1 MSIVLE
7 HLTKRYAG
15 HPVVNG
21 VSLRAGT
28 GELYVLLGPSGSG
41 KSTLL
46 RMIAG
51 LADVDGGRVLLHGR
65 DVTDLPPA
73 RRGVGFVFQSYALF
87 RGMTAAENVEFALRI
102 RGVKAA
108 ERRRR
113 RDELLEMVGL
123 TGLGGRA
130 PRQLSGGQQQRVA
143 LARALAHQPEVLL
156 LDEPFGALD
165 AQVRLELRRTVR
177 AIQREL
183 RITTLFVTHDQEE
196 AFELADRVAVMNFG
210 RLLEEGPPDEL
221 YLRPA
226 TEFVATF
233 LGTANLMVGECA
245 ADGVRLGPVRFP
257 LATSGG
263 ETAGAP
269 HRVQVLFRPE
279 DVALRDSAAA
289 LARLSCQPLGRA
301 VVDQR
306 AFVGSYERLR
316 LRLPPLP
323 GVRPIAPSVPFGSDE
338 IVIEATRPQTE
349 ARAYKLQAGDAVWVG
364 VRRVHALAHPGLRLL
379 LLADGTPASQAAVA
393 LGGQLARLAHARVT
407 VLGHLAGGGGRGSV
421 RFPAAPLR
429 RGGGGA
435 AAARRRLPGA
445 PAGPAGNA
453 GPGWPGGLGIGPG
466 TRLGGP
472 AGPESEKLEAML
484 QEVREILGSGL
495 AALEARTVAEPLEDA
510 VADEDARQ
518 PADLVVVGQP
528 ARDGV
533 ELAER
538 LLSGGAHNLLLALAA
553 PVQAIERVL
562 ICVAIGEPGKADVS
576 FAGRLARH
584 LGAEVT
590 ILTVLPEAERG
601 GPAAGAQRFL
611 ASCARTLARQG
622 VAASTRTRFGAPRE
636 QILLERAE
644 GRHDLLVVGAPLPR
658 AGRHIDLGGLM
669 ARLVRESEVPVLIV
683 RSPEAAP

>member
-7 HLTKRYAG
+7 HLTKRYG
-15 HPVVNG
+15 GQPVVNG
-21 VSLRAGT
+21 VSLKAGE

-51 LADVDGGRVLLHGR
+51 LSDVDAGRVLLHER

-73 RRGVGFVFQSYALF
+73 RRDVGFVFQSYALF

-102 RGVKAA
+102 RGVKRA

-113 RDELLEMVGL
+113 RDELLELVGL
-123 TGLGGRA
+123 TGLGGRT

-143 LARALAHQPEVLL
+143 IARALAHQPQVLL

-165 AQVRLELRRTVR
+165 ARVRLDLRRTVR

-210 RLLEEGPPDEL
+210 RLLEEGPPEEL

-233 LGTANLMVGECA
+233 LGTANLMVGECSA
-245 ADGVRLGPVRFP
+245 EGVRLGPVRFP
-257 LATSGG
+257 LGTSGG
-263 ETAGAP
+263 GPPAEP
-269 HRVQVLFRPE
+269 CRVQVLFRPE
-279 DVALRDSAAA
+279 DVALRKSAED
-289 LARLSCQPLGRA
+289 LARLNCPPLGEAA
-301 VVDQR
+301 VEQR
-306 AFVGSYERLR
+306 AFVGSFERLR

-323 GVRPIAPSVPFGSDE
+323 GVRPIAPPVPFGSDE
-338 IVIEATRPQTE
+338 IVVEATRPQTE
-349 ARAYKLQAGDAVWVG
+349 ARGYPLQAGDSTWVG

-379 LLADGTPASQAAVA
+379 LLADGTPAARAAVA
-393 LGGQLARLAHARVT
+393 LGGQLARLAHARVA
-407 VLGHLAGGGGRGSV
+407 VLAHPKHQP
-421 RFPAAPLR
+421 PARPEVI
-429 RGGGGA
+429 A
-435 AAARRRLPGA
+435 AAARAAAGRGRSHGPGRGQA
-445 PAGPAGNA
+445 GAGPLSAD
-453 GPGWPGGLGIGPG
+453 
-466 TRLGGP
+466 
-472 AGPESEKLEAML
+472 LEALL
-484 QEVREILGSGL
+484 QQVRETLGSGL
-495 AALEARTVAEPLEDA
+495 AALETRAVAEPPEVA
-510 VADEDARQ
+510 VAAENARQ
-518 PADLVVVGQP
+518 PADLVVVGRP

-533 ELAER
+533 ERAER
-538 LLSGGAHNLLLALAA
+538 LLQGGAHNLLLVPAAA
-553 PVQAIERVL
+553 PPAVERLL

-590 ILTVLPEAERG
+590 ILTVLPEHGRQRQED
-601 GPAAGAQRFL
+601 GARRFL

-622 VAASTRTRFGAPRE
+622 VAATTRTRFGAPRE
-636 QILLERAE
+636 QILLELAE
-644 GRHDLLVVGAPLPR
+644 GGHDLLVVGAPLPSGASGAAG
-658 AGRHIDLGGLM
+658 AGRIDLGGLV
-669 ARLVRESEVPVLIV
+669 ARLLRHSEVPVLIV
-683 RSPEAAP
+683 RSPEAVN

>member
-7 HLTKRYAG
+7 HLTKRFAG

-21 VSLRAGT
+21 VSLQAGD

-51 LADVDGGRVLLHGR
+51 LADVDAGKVVLHGR

-73 RRGVGFVFQSYALF
+73 RRDVGFVFQSYALF

-102 RGVKAA
+102 RGVKAD

-113 RDELLEMVGL
+113 RDELLELVGL
-123 TGLGGRA
+123 TGLGART

-143 LARALAHQPEVLL
+143 LARALAHQPQVLL

-165 AQVRLELRRTVR
+165 ARVRLELRRTVR

-183 RITTLFVTHDQEE
+183 GITTLFVTHDQEE

-233 LGTANLMVGECA
+233 LGTANLMVGECS

-257 LATSGG
+257 LGTSGG
-263 ETAGAP
+263 ETPGAP
-269 HRVQVLFRPE
+269 RRVQVLFRPE
-279 DVALRDSAAA
+279 DVALRVSEEA
-289 LARLSCQPLGRA
+289 LARLSCPPLGRA

-323 GVRPIAPSVPFGSDE
+323 GVRPIAPPVPFGSDE

-349 ARAYKLQAGDAVWVG
+349 ARAYRLQAGDTAWVG

-379 LLADGTPASQAAVA
+379 LLADGTPASRAAVA
-393 LGGQLARLAHARVT
+393 LGGQLARLVHARVT
-407 VLGHLAGGGGRGSV
+407 VLGHR
-421 RFPAAPLR
+421 
-429 RGGGGA
+429 
-435 AAARRRLPGA
+435 PGA
-445 PAGPAGNA
+445 PGGVSGRAAVGPGRAAWAAGARRSASASPAG
-453 GPGWPGGLGIGPG
+453 
-466 TRLGGP
+466 
-472 AGPESEKLEAML
+472 EELEALL
-484 QEVREILGSGL
+484 QQVRETLGSGL
-495 AALEARTVAEPLEDA
+495 AALETRAIAESPEVAVAE
-510 VADEDARQ
+510 EDARQ
-518 PADLVVVGQP
+518 PADLVVVGRP
-528 ARDGV
+528 PRDGID
-533 ELAER
+533 LAER
-538 LLSGGAHNLLLALAA
+538 LLGGGAHNLLLTPADAA
-553 PVQAIERVL
+553 QAIERLL

-576 FAGRLARH
+576 FAGRVARH

-601 GPAAGAQRFL
+601 RSMAGAQRFL

-622 VAASTRTRFGAPRE
+622 VVASAHTRFGTPRE
-636 QILLERAE
+636 QIMIERAE
-644 GRHDLLVVGAPLPR
+644 GRHDLLVVGAPLP
-658 AGRHIDLGGLM
+658 GLGGRIELGGM
-669 ARLVRESEVPVLIV
+669 VGRLVRESEVPVLIV
-683 RSPEAAP
+683 RSPEAAA